1 MKKNPQISNK
11 LKVISIFSGAG
22 GLDVGFKLAGYE
34 IALCVEND
42 EACADTLKSNMPNV
56 PVICRDIRDV
66 SVEEILQKSK
76 LKPLETAVVIGGP
89 PCQPFSLAGKRDG
102 LLDPRGTLFME
113 FVRIVRGVLPRA
125 FLMENVKGLLNWN
138 NGQAFEMIHKELSD
152 SFLHDGRDYKY
163 KLSHKCLNT
172 ACFGVPQIR
181 ERVFFIGSL
190 LGKTFEFPKE
200 THANPNQDCAI
211 ESLSPFK
218 TVKDAFDKLPPPDAP
233 SKAALRVAKTI
244 KKRHKS
250 LGFI

>member
-1 MKKNPQISNK
+1 MNPVISKK

-42 EACADTLKSNMPNV
+42 ESCADTLKSNMPDV
-56 PVICRDIRDV
+56 PVICKDIRDV

-76 LKPLETAVVIGGP
+76 LKPLEAALVIGGP

-113 FVRIVRGVLPRA
+113 FVRIVRGILPKA

-138 NGQAFEMIHKELSD
+138 NGEALEMIYKELSD
-152 SFLHDGRDYKY
+152 SFHNDEDYKY
-163 KLSHKCLNT
+163 EVSYKCLNT
-172 ACFGVPQIR
+172 ACFGIPQIR

-190 LGKTFEFPKE
+190 IGRKFEFPAE
-200 THANPNQDCAI
+200 THGSTND
-211 ESLSPFK
+211 ESKTKSLLPFK

-244 KKRHKS
+244 KKRHQS